1 MVRLGEID
9 VAVIVSCMP
18 AMSKLL
24 HKHKPSLKPLFSL
37 RSSNLGNESHGRT
50 GYLGTKSNSSRPK
63 GNGDVESGPPSSLKE
78 YREVAD
84 GSRILFELNNM
95 RSVSTYIRS
104 ESGTRQPHDDGIH
117 LTREV
122 WQG

>member
-1 MVRLGEID
+1 MGEID

-24 HKHKPSLKPLFSL
+24 HRHKPGLKGLFSF
-37 RSSNLGNESHGRT
+37 RSSNFRSKTYGST
-50 GYLGTKSNSSRPK
+50 GYLETKSNSSQPQ

-84 GSRILFELNNM
+84 GSQILFELNHM
-95 RSVSTYIRS
+95 KSVSTYIRS
-104 ESGTRQPHDDGIH
+104 ESASRQPHDDGIH

-122 WQG
+122 WQR